1 VNVDE
6 NRNVETLR
14 RFYDTVNEGGIAAAL
29 PLVEEFC
36 HPVVVTSTK
45 LVGAGRG
52 SGVPVELEM
61 ATVMQFESSKLRR
74 GVVHRSRQE
83 AMAAAMELADA

>member
-29 PLVEEFC
+29 PLV
-36 HPVVVTSTK
+36 
-45 LVGAGRG
+45 
-52 SGVPVELEM
+52 
-61 ATVMQFESSKLRR
+61 
-74 GVVHRSRQE
+74 VHRSRQE

>member
-6 NRNVETLR
+6 NRNIETLR

-29 PLVEEFC
+29 PLVKEFC
-36 HPVVVTSTK
+36 HPDELDAVTDDIVVTSTK

-61 ATVMQFESSKLRR
+61 A
-74 GVVHRSRQE
+74 
-83 AMAAAMELADA
+83 AAMELADA